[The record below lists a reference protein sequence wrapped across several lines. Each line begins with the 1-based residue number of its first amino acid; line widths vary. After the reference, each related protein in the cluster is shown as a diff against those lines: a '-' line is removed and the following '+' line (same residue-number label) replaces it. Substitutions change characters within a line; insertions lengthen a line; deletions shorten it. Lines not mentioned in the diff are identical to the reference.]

1 MVQTDGMTGTE
12 PVQSPHP
19 LKKLHRLLRGRY
31 RWAVVLTLIGLIG
44 GGVAGYKIWTPQYKT
59 TGLIRVRP
67 VIPTLLYKNEE
78 SGVMPMFKAFV
89 ESQTMLIQSQR
100 VTNMAMQD
108 EAWQEIGRGMTP
120 EAQGEFRQQLNV
132 RTAGGEMIQ
141 ISFAD
146 PSLDATRAAVE
157 AVIRSY
163 MLIHGERDLEQEAQ
177 RMRILEERR
186 TALSNQLTSI
196 RDRITAIGNEYGSDA
211 LQSLYEFNLQE
222 LHKLESSLRQAELA
236 LASAGVEAD
245 GDSQVEAPDPADPE
259 QMTLEEL
266 AQYDSRLRALLD
278 RRQNVEMEV
287 STLAREYGDEH
298 RILRQAHYRL
308 DELNHAISRRAAQVR
323 SIPMSADASIPVDA
337 TAGVT
342 VSQLKQ
348 RIDSLRQLHE
358 SARNQTIELGRRNM
372 EIENLKSEQEMIAQ
386 RLKDT
391 RFRIEQL
398 NVESAV
404 SGRIEVVSTG
414 DTTGA
419 PINSG
424 SRKQRTVLGSAGGG
438 MLGLAVVVLLCLADR
453 RLKHPDDVIGES
465 GSMPLLGVLPNLPD
479 DLSDPRQ
486 AMLAGF
492 CVHHIRT
499 LMQLGDEGLPR
510 QVFVVTG
517 PSGGSGKTSLTLS
530 LGISFASSG
539 AKTLLVDSDV
549 VGGGLTRRLEAII
562 RRRIGQLLLQNGLL
576 TQEQLEH
583 GLHIARERGVMLGEA
598 LVSLGILQKS
608 DLEHALALQEHA
620 TIGLLD
626 AVHGEPL
633 DHCLAGT
640 SIPGLEI
647 LPIGGARLADASSIS
662 PAAMARI
669 MQEARRQFDV
679 ILIDTGPV
687 PGSIESA
694 IACSQADRVAVVV
707 SRGDQ
712 RQDAQR
718 SMKFLRSI
726 AAPICGVVFNR
737 ATVADSASSSYSASV
752 NRGDQVVATVPGD
765 SNGKGS
771 DDSALSRRF
780 GPVAHAVT
788 RVSRRR

>member
-1 MVQTDGMTGTE
+1 
-12 PVQSPHP
+12 
-19 LKKLHRLLRGRY
+19 
-31 RWAVVLTLIGLIG
+31 
-44 GGVAGYKIWTPQYKT
+44 
-59 TGLIRVRP
+59 
-67 VIPTLLYKNEE
+67 
-78 SGVMPMFKAFV
+78 
-89 ESQTMLIQSQR
+89 
-100 VTNMAMQD
+100 
-108 EAWQEIGRGMTP
+108 
-120 EAQGEFRQQLNV
+120 
-132 RTAGGEMIQ
+132 
-141 ISFAD
+141 
-146 PSLDATRAAVE
+146 
-157 AVIRSY
+157 
-163 MLIHGERDLEQEAQ
+163 
-177 RMRILEERR
+177 
-186 TALSNQLTSI
+186 
-196 RDRITAIGNEYGSDA
+196 
-211 LQSLYEFNLQE
+211 
-222 LHKLESSLRQAELA
+222 
-236 LASAGVEAD
+236 
-245 GDSQVEAPDPADPE
+245 
-259 QMTLEEL
+259 
-266 AQYDSRLRALLD
+266 
-278 RRQNVEMEV
+278 
-287 STLAREYGDEH
+287 
-298 RILRQAHYRL
+298 
-308 DELNHAISRRAAQVR
+308 
-323 SIPMSADASIPVDA
+323 
-337 TAGVT
+337 
-342 VSQLKQ
+342 
-348 RIDSLRQLHE
+348 
-358 SARNQTIELGRRNM
+358 
-372 EIENLKSEQEMIAQ
+372 
-386 RLKDT
+386 
-391 RFRIEQL
+391 
-398 NVESAV
+398 
-404 SGRIEVVSTG
+404 
-414 DTTGA
+414 
-419 PINSG
+419 
-424 SRKQRTVLGSAGGG
+424 
-438 MLGLAVVVLLCLADR
+438 
-453 RLKHPDDVIGES
+453 
-465 GSMPLLGVLPNLPD
+465 MPLLGVLPNLPD

-598 LVSLGILQKS
+598 LVSLGILEKS
-608 DLEHALALQEHA
+608 DLEHVLTLQETA

-662 PAAMARI
+662 PTAMARV

-718 SMKFLRSI
+718 SMKFLHSI

-752 NRGDQVVATVPGD
+752 NRGDPVVATVPND
-765 SNGKGS
+765 SNGKS
-771 DDSALSRRF
+771 SEDSALSRRF